1 MVSSYRC
8 SLYKKSITKIP
19 IDHSNQGD
27 FYYIVSSENKLIDKF
42 EVESARIVISREL
55 RKLKKKNKKFWVYVN
70 YDFPFHKK
78 SSHSRMGKG
87 KGAIDSYKKF
97 ITINSIVF
105 RLESSTFNIIMN
117 IFKIIQSKLS
127 FSIAV
132 YKDGKLIIGDR
143 L

>member
-8 SLYKKSITKIP
+8 PLYKKSIAKVP
-19 IDHSNQGD
+19 VDSSSQGD
-27 FYYIVSSENKLIDKF
+27 FYYIVSSENKLIDRY
-42 EVESARIVISREL
+42 EIESARIVISREL
-55 RKLKKKNKKFWVYVN
+55 RKLKIKNKKFWVYVN

-87 KGAIDSYKKF
+87 KGVIDSYKKF
-97 ITINSIVF
+97 ITINSIIF

-117 IFKIIQSKLS
+117 VFKVIQSKLS
-127 FSIAV
+127 FGIAI
-132 YKDGKLIIGDR
+132 YKEGELVIGNR